1 VKKYFDTIYNLS
13 DGEGQSGEDKLDR
26 KNIISAFEESKKMEF
41 PFADVAKVF
50 KLIDNDT
57 ITVFVPRD
65 DFSRKLAEK
74 MQIKNAPMTAAE
86 YRTIGKYCVNVYQEN
101 FKKIIQSVNVVGERL
116 AVLAVPNLYD
126 ENTGLKFEDAGGFG
140 LFA

>member
-1 VKKYFDTIYNLS
+1 MSKAVVVYFSHT
-13 DGEGQSGEDKLDR
+13 GH
-26 KNIISAFEESKKMEF
+26 
-41 PFADVAKVF
+41 
-50 KLIDNDT
+50 T
-57 ITVFVPRD
+57 
-65 DFSRKLAEK
+65 RKLAEK